1 MLSAI
6 IVEDDLLSLKS
17 LKRLCSKESSIH
29 VIEEF
34 QNPIHAIEYLNN
46 HTIDLLF
53 LDIEMPEM
61 SGFELLKKL
70 KTIPHTIITTS
81 EEKYAFEAFENEV
94 IDFLKKPIAKDR
106 FDRALLKVLNKIEL
120 EKSPPSTNQET
131 DIFLKVD
138 GQLLKIA
145 INDILFIEK
154 VGDYLK
160 VVLHNKVHVIYKTL
174 KSLDQELSHPSLIK
188 IHRSFIINK
197 DHIINYNDNEVQ
209 IGAKSIPVSRA
220 HKKLLKESLDFIK

>member
-17 LKRLCSKESSIH
+17 LKRLCSKVPSIH
-29 VIEEF
+29 IIEEF
-34 QNPIHAIEYLNN
+34 QNPIQALEYLNN
-46 HTIDLLF
+46 HPIDLLF

-61 SGFELLKKL
+61 NGFELLKKL

-81 EEKYAFEAFENEV
+81 EEKYAYEAFENEV
-94 IDFLKKPIAKDR
+94 IDFLKKPINKDR
-106 FDRALLKVLNKIEL
+106 FDRAILKLLSKIEL
-120 EKSPPSTNQET
+120 EKSATTTNQIS

-145 INDILFIEK
+145 INDILYIEK

-174 KSLDQELSHPSLIK
+174 KSLDQELNHPSLIK
-188 IHRSFIINK
+188 IHRSYIVNK
-197 DHIINYNDNEVQ
+197 DHIKDYHDNEVH
-209 IGAKSIPVSRA
+209 IAAKSIPVSRA

>member
-34 QNPIHAIEYLNN
+34 QNPIHAIEYLHN

-61 SGFELLKKL
+61 NGFELLKKL